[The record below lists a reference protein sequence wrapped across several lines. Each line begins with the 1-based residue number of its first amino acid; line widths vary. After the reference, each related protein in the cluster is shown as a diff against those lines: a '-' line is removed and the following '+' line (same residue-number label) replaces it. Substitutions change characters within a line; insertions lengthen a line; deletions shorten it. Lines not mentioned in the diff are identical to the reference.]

1 MDSGIGI
8 GGLSTGKEEFVT
20 SSFDLFTPIEVENS
34 ILKAYNLTYRPIS
47 STSGAGPFNF
57 EVPADPEKF
66 TDTESIRLH
75 GAIRIRK
82 KNSSGALVNL
92 AADEKVS
99 TVNNIFDSLWEKIN
113 TKLNGVEITDPG
125 AKWYAYKAYL
135 ENHLSYSS
143 SSKGITLPSKGYIKD
158 TAGKFD
164 SVGVIGVGSSSG
176 KPAVIAKDS
185 ENSGFN
191 KRKELFAESKWVY
204 FCINIHIDIC
214 TIRRY
219 IPPGVKIELEF
230 QRNKDNFCLLSA
242 DENTEYSI
250 EIKDLKLKLNR
261 YDASPKVKQYYDSAI
276 QSGNK
281 PILPIDRS
289 LLKTYVITRGTSDL
303 SHFNIVT
310 GRQLPE
316 QVFVG
321 IVEHSSHNGSITKNP
336 YNFQDFGL
344 KEASLVVNGVHE
356 PFDLYKL
363 NKDDGDKADLYF
375 NFLENTGVSSDDR
388 EFGISMDDYY
398 GGSFILA
405 FDRSTDKCNRFHRHI
420 PDSGSM
426 DINIKTKNP
435 LAQSVTVIIYAT
447 YSSDIII
454 DDNKIISTII

>member
-1 MDSGIGI
+1 MG
-8 GGLSTGKEEFVT
+8 
-20 SSFDLFTPIEVENS
+20 
-34 ILKAYNLTYRPIS
+34 
-47 STSGAGPFNF
+47 
-57 EVPADPEKF
+57 
-66 TDTESIRLH
+66 
-75 GAIRIRK
+75 
-82 KNSSGALVNL
+82 
-92 AADEKVS
+92 EKVS
-99 TVNNIFDSLWEKIN
+99 TVNNIFDSLWEKVV
-113 TKLNGVEITDPG
+113 TKLEGTEITDPG
-125 AKWYAYKAYL
+125 EKWYAYKAYL
-135 ENHLSYSS
+135 ENHLSYSGA
-143 SSKGITLPSKGYIKD
+143 SKNIILPSKGYFKD

-164 SVGVIGVGSSSG
+164 SVGVLPSSG
-176 KPAVIAKDS
+176 PPSVAASDS

-219 IPPGVKIELEF
+219 IPPGLKIELEF
-230 QRNKDNFCLLSA
+230 QRNRDNFCLLSP
-242 DENTEYSI
+242 NVGTEYCI
-250 EIKDLKLKLNR
+250 DIKDLKLKLNR
-261 YDASPKVKQYYDSAI
+261 FDASSQVKKYYDSAI
-276 QSGNK
+276 KSGNK

-289 LLKTYVITRGTSDL
+289 LLKTYVVTKGTSDL
-303 SHFNIVT
+303 SHYNIVT

-316 QVFVG
+316 QVFIG
-321 IVEHSSHNGSITKNP
+321 IVEHSSHNGTIKKNP

-405 FDRSTDKCNRFHRHI
+405 FDRSSDKCNRFHRHI

-435 LAQSVTVIIYAT
+435 ISQSVTVIIYAT
-447 YSSDIII
+447 YSSDLII
-454 DDNKIISTII
+454 DGNKVIATTI